1 MPNVMDSLEGL
12 LPFGVF
18 FLISLL
24 ALIIFKLVYTRLTP
38 HDEWH
43 LVKEK
48 QKTAA
53 ALGLRGAV
61 LGFAI
66 AIGGAASNAVDLI
79 DFGVWSVIALI
90 AQLIAFLLVRFLYMP
105 KIAERIENNEISA
118 GIMLASVSVSI
129 GIINAACMTY

>member
-1 MPNVMDSLEGL
+1 MQNVMDSLEGL
-12 LPFGVF
+12 IPFGVF
-18 FLISLL
+18 FLLSLL

-48 QKTAA
+48 QNTAA
-53 ALGLRGAV
+53 ALGLSGAV

>member
-1 MPNVMDSLEGL
+1 MPNVMESLQGL
-12 LPFGVF
+12 LPFAAF

-24 ALIIFKLVYTRLTP
+24 ALVIFKFVYTRVTP

-48 QKTAA
+48 QNTAA
-53 ALGLRGAV
+53 ALGLGGAI

-66 AIGGAASNAVDLI
+66 AIAGAASNAVDLI
-79 DFGVWSVIALI
+79 DFGIWSVVAIV

-105 KIAERIENNEISA
+105 RIVERIEDNEISA
-118 GIMLASVSVSI
+118 GILLASVSVSI

>member
-38 HDEWH
+38 YDEWY

-48 QKTAA
+48 QNTAA
-53 ALGLRGAV
+53 ALGLSGAM

-79 DFGVWSVIALI
+79 DFGVWAVIALI

-129 GIINAACMTY
+129 GIINAACMSY